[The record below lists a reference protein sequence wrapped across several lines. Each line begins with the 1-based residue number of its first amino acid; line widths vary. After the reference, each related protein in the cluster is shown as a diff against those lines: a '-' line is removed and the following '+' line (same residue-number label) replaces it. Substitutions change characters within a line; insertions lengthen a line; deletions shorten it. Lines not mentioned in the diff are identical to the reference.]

1 MKTKILII
9 SVLLSGTIVFLSGGD
24 TFASERKLWLHK
36 CASCHDGK
44 TAPAPESLVEKYK
57 TVEEFTK
64 GVQTN
69 GHKAMNILKDS
80 LPLIKRIAQE
90 LGIKESQG
98 KE

>member
-1 MKTKILII
+1 MKRRILII
-9 SVLLSGTIVFLSGGD
+9 SVLLSGTIVFLSVGD
-24 TFASERKLWLHK
+24 TFASERKLWKHK

-57 TVEEFTK
+57 TVEEFTN
-64 GVQTN
+64 GVQTE

-90 LGIKESQG
+90 LGIKELQL
-98 KE
+98 K